1 MRKKL
6 QRFYDNAQSRN
17 VIEPDKPIYKAIKG
31 KWRSLQ
37 FKNQHPIVVELAC
50 GKGAYTVQ
58 LAALFP
64 DKNLIGVDIK
74 GARIWVGSRYATANK
89 LENVAF
95 LRTNIEQVDQFFEEN
110 EVDELWI
117 TFPDPRPRK
126 RDEKRRLTSPL
137 FLNLYRS
144 ILRPG
149 GIVHLKTDN
158 AMLFAYTI
166 ETLHAQNIKQLVYT
180 EDLYQSNLL
189 ENHYGIQTP
198 YEKRFLEQGKKIKYL
213 CFVPSWKAAL
223 VSSS

>member
-50 GKGAYTVQ
+50 GKGTYTVQ

-166 ETLHAQNIKQLVYT
+166 EALHAQNIKQLVYT

-213 CFVPSWKAAL
+213 CFVPS
-223 VSSS
+223 